1 MLGPEHLMS
10 FMKQHRV
17 AGQFIHLNPNEAK
30 KSESAAKSVGCPIS
44 QIAKSIV
51 LLGSRPYVLVVSGD
65 KKVDLKKFSK
75 LVGEDV
81 RLAKPDEVLAATGY
95 PVGGVPPFG
104 HITQLKTYVDA
115 SLTRYD
121 EVITSGGSDDTLLRM
136 KVKTLLEIV
145 GGELVD
151 VSK

>member
-30 KSESAAKSVGCPIS
+30 TSEAAAKSVGCPIS

-81 RLAKPDEVLAATGY
+81 RLAKPDEVLAATGILSEAY
-95 PVGGVPPFG
+95 RPSDTS
-104 HITQLKTYVDA
+104 H
-115 SLTRYD
+115 SLR
-121 EVITSGGSDDTLLRM
+121 RM
-136 KVKTLLEIV
+136 
-145 GGELVD
+145 
-151 VSK
+151 

>member
-17 AGQFIHLNPNEAK
+17 AGQFIHLNPEEAK
-30 KSESAAKSVGCPIS
+30 TSESAAKSVGCPIS